1 MADSN
6 ITDYANL
13 DLQDVLSRI
22 KKNKLLKI
30 KQLKD
35 IEKFLKK
42 LKSLDYSNP
51 EHIKYIQKKSKLEEW
66 LMTCENAEA
75 LAKDIKEAQQLIKN
89 GNTEAEMQSL
99 AQQILHESVPQFNEL
114 STELLSTGH
123 KFDNFILEI
132 RAGAG
137 GQEAALF
144 ARDLFR
150 MYTLFFET
158 MNITYELTDVS
169 QNEIGGYK
177 HISAYIKGKGAY
189 EWVKYETGVHRVQRV
204 PVTESGGRIHTST
217 ASVAILPDIDTEDI
231 DIKIDPKDLE
241 IERIRASGPGG
252 QFVNKVET
260 AIRIKHIPTGIIV
273 VSQQSKSQTANK
285 EYAMKIL
292 RSKLYQAEQEKRR
305 AELSKTRKSQ
315 IGTQDRSE
323 KIRTYNYPQN
333 RVTDHRIKKSWYN
346 LDQIMNGKIEDLLTT
361 VRAELDKIELEE
373 QNE

>member
-1 MADSN
+1 MQNYQKA
-6 ITDYANL
+6 
-13 DLQDVLSRI
+13 Q
-22 KKNKLLKI
+22 
-30 KQLKD
+30 
-35 IEKFLKK
+35 
-42 LKSLDYSNP
+42 
-51 EHIKYIQKKSKLEEW
+51 KYI
-66 LMTCENAEA
+66 A
-75 LAKDIKEAQQLIKN
+75 DIKEAQTLLKDNPN
-89 GNTEAEMQSL
+89 GIPDIDMQAL
-99 AQQILHESVPQFNEL
+99 AQQIIDESTQNLKEL
-114 STELLSTGH
+114 VQDLLSTGH

-150 MYTLFFET
+150 MYTLFFESVG
-158 MNITYELTDVS
+158 ITYEITDIS
-169 QNEIGGYK
+169 QTEIGGYK

-305 AELSKTRKSQ
+305 AELSKKRKSQ
-315 IGTQDRSE
+315 IGNQDRSE

-346 LDQIMNGKIEDLLTT
+346 LDQIMNGKIKDMLLT
-361 VRAELDKIELEE
+361 VREELDKQVAELEE
-373 QNE
+373 SEE